1 MTVVVVVSCPIIG
14 VGRAGLHVREG
25 NINAVG
31 AIYSIRDD
39 QQVDGIAIGVYR
51 APPNGIG
58 RCFYTTSG
66 KNIGANLV
74 GSASCSDVLRT
85 GSPPLLCAPHSENG
99 SACDCNQSARAGM
112 ASAYA
117 GSGRCSPTINTPR
130 CRHPSAGDC
139 YGATRAGISAADTG
153 AAPSLTDTAPL

>member
-1 MTVVVVVSCPIIG
+1 
-14 VGRAGLHVREG
+14 
-25 NINAVG
+25 
-31 AIYSIRDD
+31 
-39 QQVDGIAIGVYR
+39 
-51 APPNGIG
+51 
-58 RCFYTTSG
+58 
-66 KNIGANLV
+66 
-74 GSASCSDVLRT
+74 
-85 GSPPLLCAPHSENG
+85 
-99 SACDCNQSARAGM
+99 M